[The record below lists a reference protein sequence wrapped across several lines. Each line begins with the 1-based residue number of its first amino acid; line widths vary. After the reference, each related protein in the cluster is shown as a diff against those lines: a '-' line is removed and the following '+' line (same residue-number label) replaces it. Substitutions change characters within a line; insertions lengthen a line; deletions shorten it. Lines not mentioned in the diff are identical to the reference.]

1 MSETID
7 IFDRKIIRQLQEDC
21 AVSVEQLAEII
32 GLSKNATWRRLRHL
46 EQSGT
51 IKKRVAIID
60 PVALG
65 LEATA
70 IVMVRT
76 NDHSAEWL
84 EKFRKAVLSIPN
96 IQSVYRMT
104 GDLDYMIKVRIAG
117 ISDYDNFYQ
126 RLVALVKLS
135 DVSASFVMEEIRET
149 TAIPVDL

>member
-7 IFDRKIIRQLQEDC
+7 SYDRKIIRQLQDDC
-21 AVSVEQLAEII
+21 AVSVEQLAETI
-32 GLSKNATWRRLRHL
+32 GLSKNATWRRLRQL
-46 EQSGT
+46 EQSGV
-51 IKKRVAIID
+51 IRKRVAIIE
-60 PVALG
+60 PAALG
-65 LEATA
+65 LETTA

-76 NDHSAEWL
+76 SDHSAEWL
-84 EKFRKAVLSIPN
+84 EKFRQAVLSIPN

-117 ISDYDNFYQ
+117 INEYDQFYQ
-126 RLVALVKLS
+126 RLVSLVALS